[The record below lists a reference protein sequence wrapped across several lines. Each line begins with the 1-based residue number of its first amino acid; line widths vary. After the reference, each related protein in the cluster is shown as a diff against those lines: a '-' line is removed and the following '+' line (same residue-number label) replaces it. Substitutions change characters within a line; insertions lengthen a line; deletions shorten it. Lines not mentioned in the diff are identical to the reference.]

1 MNYLK
6 KTYTL
11 LILMGSLFAT
21 SCSNFLEIQPT
32 GKVIP
37 NTLEEYRSLMTE
49 LYSNSLTDRSVCDM
63 RTADITVSEESQV
76 QSDFG
81 NIEKWSV
88 NPSTGYEF
96 QWAPYYENI
105 YYANAIIN
113 KRDEITEGSQEEI
126 DQLVGEAYF
135 MRGYMHFLLV
145 NLYGQ
150 PYTKEG
156 APETKAI
163 PLKLN
168 LDLEGFPHRNTVEE
182 VYASILS
189 DIQEAHRLISKKEWK
204 TGYNYR
210 FSTLATNA
218 FESRVN
224 LYMGNWQTAYDA
236 AERVLAEKA
245 TLEDYNNPEGTFQL
259 PNQYKSV
266 ESITAYENVYSNTTM
281 EASQATPA
289 FFQMFQEGDMRTA
302 KYFDAIN
309 EAGNYP
315 IIKTDN
321 TSSFKCSFRVG
332 ELYLNSAEAAARLG
346 HLPEAKKRLLQ
357 LMEKRYNP
365 GKYELKKDEINKME
379 QEILI
384 SEILDERAR
393 ELAFEGHRWFDLRR
407 TTRPRIEKTLYSGQN
422 IILEQ
427 NDERYTLHI
436 PQSAI
441 EANPNLSN

>member
-1 MNYLK
+1 MKHFK
-6 KTYTL
+6 KLYTFFMFAGGL
-11 LILMGSLFAT
+11 LTT
-21 SCSNFLEIQPT
+21 SCSNFLDIQPT

-37 NTLEEYRSLMTE
+37 NTLEEYRALMTE
-49 LYSNSLTDRSVCDM
+49 AYANSLTDRSVCDM
-63 RTADITVSEESQV
+63 QTSDITVSDESQA

-81 NIEKWSV
+81 NIEKWSS
-88 NPSTGYEF
+88 NNATGYEF
-96 QWAPYYENI
+96 KWGPYYENI
-105 YYANAIIN
+105 YYANAIID
-113 KRDEITEGSQEEI
+113 KQDEMTEGSQEEI

-168 LDLEGFPHRNTVEE
+168 LDLEGFPTRNKVGE
-182 VYASILS
+182 VYTSILS
-189 DIQEAHRLISKKEWK
+189 DIQEAHRLISQKEWE

-210 FSTLATNA
+210 FSTLATYA

-245 TLEDYNNPEGTFQL
+245 TLEDYNNPEETFQL

-289 FFQMFQEGDMRTA
+289 FFQMFQEGDLRST

-315 IIKTDN
+315 IIKTNN

-332 ELYLNSAEAAARLG
+332 ELYLNSAEAAARLN
-346 HLPEAKKRLLQ
+346 HLPEARNRLLQ
-357 LMEKRYNP
+357 LMKKRYSP
-365 GKYELKKDEINKME
+365 EGYLLKENEINSMN
-379 QEILI
+379 QESLI

-407 TTRPRIEKTLYSGQN
+407 TTRPRIEKTLLGGQTV
-422 IILEQ
+422 ILEQ
-427 NDERYTLHI
+427 NDERYTLRI